1 MAYFQS
7 FFTNYSYDHL
17 AMYHERFK
25 RNYYYINIKG
35 RDIFNHVFKY
45 YIRNG
50 IDVNIVFCGNGLHQI
65 FYNPRRQRFKK
76 IMRMQTN

>member
-25 RNYYYINIKG
+25 RNNYYINIKG
-35 RDIFNHVFKY
+35 REIFNHVFKF

-50 IDVNIVFCGNGLHQI
+50 IDVNIVFAVIIYIKYFTIREDNDIRKL
-65 FYNPRRQRFKK
+65 
-76 IMRMQTN
+76 